1 MRDTVEETL
10 PREYDVKKPLLIGG
24 QAVLEGVMMRAPGAV
39 ATAVRRPDGEIV
51 IKRDRFVSLTETS
64 RICRLP
70 LVRGAVALF
79 EMLVLGIRTL
89 NFSAEVALQAVNPP
103 KQGNGTNGD
112 GLARSHGTHRAS
124 LSLALTVSLSLAV
137 GVAIFFVTPLLV
149 ATSFFQVDQDP
160 YRFNI
165 VAGVVRILIFL
176 AYLGSISAV
185 KDIRRLF
192 AYHGAEHKAVFAFER
207 GLSLTVASAAGQSRF
222 HPRCGTSFVLI
233 VMLMAIV
240 LFSLLDSLV
249 VLWFGGITLVTRLLT
264 HFPLIPLV
272 AGASYELIRL
282 SAKQSETVVGKV
294 IAAPGLWLQRVTT
307 KEPDE
312 GQLEVALVAL
322 RSALGVEVGRD
333 RTGHHAA
340 IEEISQN

>member
-1 MRDTVEETL
+1 MREKNL
-10 PREYDVKKPLLIGG
+10 PRDYDVKKPLLIGG

-39 ATAVRRPDGEIV
+39 ATAVRLPDGEIV
-51 IKRDRFVSLTETS
+51 VKKDRFVSLTETS
-64 RICRLP
+64 RIAKLA
-70 LVRGAVALF
+70 LIRGAVALF

-112 GLARSHGTHRAS
+112 GLARSHGTRRAS
-124 LSLALTVSLSLAV
+124 LSLALTVSFSVAV
-137 GVAIFFVTPLLV
+137 GIAIFFLTPLMV
-149 ATSFFQVDQDP
+149 ATSFFQVEQDP

-165 VAGVVRILIFL
+165 VAGLVRLLLFL
-176 AYLGSISAV
+176 AYLGGISVV

-207 GLSLTVASAAGQSRF
+207 GLPLTVASAAEQSRF

-233 VMLMAIV
+233 VMLVAIV
-240 LFSLLDSLV
+240 LFSILDSLV
-249 VLWFGGITLVTRLLT
+249 VLWLGSITLVTRLLT
-264 HFPLIPLV
+264 HFPLIPLI
-272 AGASYELIRL
+272 AGASYELIKL
-282 SAKQSETVVGKV
+282 SAKQSKTMLGKAIV
-294 IAAPGLWLQRVTT
+294 APGLWLQRVTT
-307 KEPDE
+307 REPDDQ
-312 GQLEVALVAL
+312 QLDVALVAL
-322 RSALGVEVGRD
+322 RSALGVEGGRD